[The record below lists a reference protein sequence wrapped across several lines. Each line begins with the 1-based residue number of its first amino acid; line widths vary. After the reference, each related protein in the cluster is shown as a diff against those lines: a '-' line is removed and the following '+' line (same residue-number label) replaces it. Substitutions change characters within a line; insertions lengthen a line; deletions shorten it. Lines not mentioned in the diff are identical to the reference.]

1 MVPCLHAGRG
11 VRRALPGPRPRGP
24 ALSAAVVLAVGMLAG
39 RGMAEPVPGALTL
52 AEARRLSLDR
62 NADFRVAQAQVDAAL
77 AQLRVAREFPNPTL
91 GLSTS
96 KISTDGTP
104 EGTALGNSLLD
115 RSYDSIASLSQ
126 LFLVGKRG
134 LLRDAAAAGV
144 HSAEFQRDDAR
155 RLLLQA
161 VTQAYAAA
169 LAALS
174 EADVLTD
181 SAAKLRREADIA
193 AYRFKVGD
201 LSASDKG
208 QLEIAADQD
217 ELNADSE
224 RATAKTAVVT
234 LEILLGEPAPSGA
247 TPLSDT
253 LEQWMQSIPPDLEAA
268 TIGDRPDIK
277 AAESAVDQ
285 ADTNVR
291 LQQRQRIP
299 DVTAS
304 VQYERN
310 PPYQTNTVGVGL
322 SLPLPLWD
330 HFDGEILNAKAAREQ
345 TQAQLD
351 KVRIQAAAEVASA
364 RVAFREASRRAA
376 RYQASLVPKSAEV
389 VASVSYAFEKGG
401 AAMGELLEEERI
413 DNAIRVSAVL
423 SRADTAIAASA
434 LQAAL
439 GRLGASD
446 AR

>member
-1 MVPCLHAGRG
+1 LAGIAAA
-11 VRRALPGPRPRGP
+11 VAFAVAVFPLPGLAADAGP
-24 ALSAAVVLAVGMLAG
+24 A
-39 RGMAEPVPGALTL
+39 PLTL
-52 AEARRLSLDR
+52 AEAQRLALER
-62 NADFRVAQAQVDAAL
+62 NADFRVAQTQVDAAL
-77 AQLRVAREFPNPTL
+77 AQLKIVREFPNPTL

-104 EGTALGNSLLD
+104 EGTPLGNGLLD

-126 LFLVGKRG
+126 LFLVAKRG
-134 LLRDAAAAGV
+134 LMRDAATAGV

-169 LAALS
+169 LAAHK

-181 SAAKLRREADIA
+181 SASKLRHEADIA
-193 AYRFKVGD
+193 EFRFHVGD

-217 ELNADSE
+217 ELNADAE

-234 LEILLGEPAPSGA
+234 LEILLGEPGPTGT
-247 TPLSDT
+247 TPLADN
-253 LEQWMQSIPPDLEAA
+253 LDQWMESIPPDL
-268 TIGDRPDIK
+268 GDAPVGSRPDIA
-277 AAESAVDQ
+277 AAESAVSQ
-285 ADTNVR
+285 ADTNVK
-291 LQQRQRIP
+291 LQQHQRIP

-310 PPYQTNTVGVGL
+310 PPYQTNTVGVGI

-330 HFDGEILNAKAAREQ
+330 HFNGEIMSAKAAREQ

-351 KVRIQAAAEVASA
+351 KVRIQATADVAAA
-364 RVAFREASRRAA
+364 RVAYNEASKRAM
-376 RYQASLVPKSAEV
+376 RYRTSLVPKSAEV
-389 VASVSYAFEKGG
+389 VRSISYAFEKGG
-401 AAMGELLEEERI
+401 AALIDLLEAERN
-413 DNAIRVSAVL
+413 DNAIRVAAVQ
-423 SRADTAIAASA
+423 SQADTASAAVV

-439 GRLGASD
+439 GRLGASE
-446 AR
+446 AKSP